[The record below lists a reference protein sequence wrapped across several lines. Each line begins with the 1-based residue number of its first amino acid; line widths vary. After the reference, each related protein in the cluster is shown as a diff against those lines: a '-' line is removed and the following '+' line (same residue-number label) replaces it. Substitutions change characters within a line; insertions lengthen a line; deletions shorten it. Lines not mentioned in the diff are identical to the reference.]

1 MARRTQ
7 LIVGGGIALLLA
19 LAAYWLIAPREPEVA
34 VARAQIAPAERILTL
49 NGRIRPR
56 LEIDIRP
63 TAGGELVALPFDVG
77 DRVTEGQ
84 ILARIDDGPET
95 AAIAEAQASVQAQRA
110 TLAQARRD
118 LERFEALGQ
127 FTTRREI
134 EQRRLAVAEG
144 DRELKRREASV
155 VQACELRD
163 RRTLRA
169 PFSGVILERPVDP
182 GQTVG
187 TESIIYRLA
196 DLANPEIRIEVDEL
210 YSTAIRPGMAARV
223 TIPELGV
230 RPARVAHVEPRIDPE
245 TGARDV
251 RIRLDSGDLVVPSGL
266 TVSVDLLI
274 ERRERA
280 ISIPRSA
287 ILQTGGGARVRL
299 IDPDGRVTERA
310 VQFVDWP
317 SEEVVVTAGLAAGDR
332 ILIDPSAAR
341 PGERVRAAD

>member
-7 LIVGGGIALLLA
+7 IFLGAGAALLLA
-19 LAAYWLIAPREPEVA
+19 LAAYWLLAPREPEVA
-34 VARAQIAPAERILTL
+34 VLTAAVAPAERVLTL

-77 DRVTEGQ
+77 DLVSQGQ

-95 AAIAEAQASVQAQRA
+95 AAIAEAVASVEAQRA

-118 LERFEALGQ
+118 LARFEALGE

-134 EQRRLAVAEG
+134 EERRLAVAEG

-155 VQACELRD
+155 VQARELRD

-187 TESIIYRLA
+187 AESIIYRLA

-210 YSTAIRPGMAARV
+210 YSTAIEPGMAARV
-223 TIPELGV
+223 TVPERGV
-230 RPARVAHVEPRIDPE
+230 RTARVAHVEPRIDPE

-251 RIRLDSGDLVVPSGL
+251 RIQLDAADLVVPSCL

-280 ISIPRSA
+280 ISIPRGA
-287 ILQTGGGARVRL
+287 ILQAGGGARIRL
-299 IDPDGRVTERA
+299 IGPDGRVTERA
-310 VQFVDWP
+310 IQFIDWP
-317 SEEVVVTAGLAAGDR
+317 SEKVVVTSGLAAGER
-332 ILIDPSAAR
+332 ILLDPSSAR
-341 PGERVRAAD
+341 PGDRVRAAN

>member
-134 EQRRLAVAEG
+134 EQRRLA
-144 DRELKRREASV
+144 ELKRREASV

-210 YSTAIRPGMAARV
+210 YSTAIRPGMTARV

-230 RPARVAHVEPRIDPE
+230 RAARVAHVEPRIDPE
-245 TGARDV
+245 TGAREV
-251 RIRLDSGDLVVPSGL
+251 RIRLDAADLVVPSGL

-287 ILQTGGGARVRL
+287 ILRTGDGARVRL
-299 IDPDGRVTERA
+299 IGRDGRVTERA
-310 VQFVDWP
+310 VQFIDWP
-317 SEEVVVTAGLAAGDR
+317 SEKVVVTSGLAAGDR
-332 ILIDPSAAR
+332 ILLDPSAVR
-341 PGERVRAAD
+341 PGEQVRAAD